1 MGLRVIER
9 ECGGV
14 GGCLDCGGLYGN
26 VWDCM
31 GVQGGCMG
39 LRVIEREC
47 GGVGGCLDC
56 RGLYGTVYDGMVLC
70 GTLCD
75 CMGV

>member
-9 ECGGV
+9 
-14 GGCLDCGGLYGN
+14 D
-26 VWDCM
+26 
-31 GVQGGCMG
+31 
-39 LRVIEREC
+39 C

-70 GTLCD
+70 GTLWD